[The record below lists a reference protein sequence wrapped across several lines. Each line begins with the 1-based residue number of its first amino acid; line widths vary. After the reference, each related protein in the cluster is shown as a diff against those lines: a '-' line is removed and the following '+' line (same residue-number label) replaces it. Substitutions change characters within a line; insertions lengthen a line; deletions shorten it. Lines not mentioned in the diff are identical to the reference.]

1 MKAEGLSRR
10 ACSSGKAASPSI
22 SAKNRPPS
30 GPNKPV
36 CATNEPKDQT
46 GKERWG
52 RNEGGGGRCKNKR
65 TEGERSGVIGYWGY
79 RDKRWPKC
87 SAYSCPKAIVCLHL
101 VPKLLSPKSL
111 GTWKGR
117 SASLCLLG
125 KLSSLLSSCG
135 EWEAVELSSLQRDL

>member
-1 MKAEGLSRR
+1 MELWE
-10 ACSSGKAASPSI
+10 ACKSFILGPAI

-30 GPNKPV
+30 GPNKPI

-52 RNEGGGGRCKNKR
+52 RNERGRGRCKNKK
-65 TEGERSGVIGYWGY
+65 TERERSGVIGYWGY
-79 RDKRWPKC
+79 RDKGWPEC
-87 SAYSCPKAIVCLHL
+87 PAYSCPKAMVCLHL
-101 VPKLLSPKSL
+101 VPKFLSPKSL

-125 KLSSLLSSCG
+125 KQLPPVFLG
-135 EWEAVELSSLQRDL
+135 EVGGGGTEQPTA